1 MALQWNVEK
10 IDNYKEVC
18 WIGEGDERRMNPVT
32 EGLIFNSMAIGIG
45 SITADNAAEVFARTR
60 IMESVNGAMLI
71 KNGKPTMITMEDVEA
86 HIGLWCNVSFE
97 PRKAWAQRWFVGHGD
112 YLVKYG
118 EKRKSEQEIF
128 DAEDRLDGI
137 DQSLTEQWARQFR
150 ANRKVSA

>member
-60 IMESVNGAMLI
+60 IMPS
-71 KNGKPTMITMEDVEA
+71 
-86 HIGLWCNVSFE
+86 
-97 PRKAWAQRWFVGHGD
+97 R
-112 YLVKYG
+112 
-118 EKRKSEQEIF
+118 
-128 DAEDRLDGI
+128 
-137 DQSLTEQWARQFR
+137 
-150 ANRKVSA
+150 